1 MALSADEQAILVRA
15 CHNKDT
21 QSFGMLYEHFV
32 EPIYNF
38 IYYKTHHKETAEDLT
53 SQTFFKALDSIKK
66 CDPAQGTFSSWVY
79 RIARNTVIDHY
90 RTQKQ
95 HSDIE
100 DAFDL
105 SDGKNSEADAHNRIE
120 LSKVTAYLQ
129 GLSSEQRDIIILR
142 LWQELSFA
150 EIAAI
155 MNKSEASCKM
165 SLKRTLQKLR
175 TDLGPG
181 AALLLASL
189 FVVHSIWTI

>member
-1 MALSADEQAILVRA
+1 MSPAEQSDLVLA
-15 CHNKDT
+15 CHQGNT
-21 QSFGMLYEHFV
+21 EAFGKLYEQFI

-53 SQTFFKALDSIKK
+53 SQTFFKAYDSIKK
-66 CDPAQGTFSSWVY
+66 CDPAQGTFSSWIY
-79 RIARNTVIDHY
+79 RIARNSIIDHY

-105 SDGKNSEADAHNRIE
+105 SDGKNGESDVHNRIE
-120 LSKVTAYLQ
+120 LTKVTTYLQ

-165 SLKRTLQKLR
+165 SLKRTLEKLR
-175 TDLGPG
+175 SDLGNE
-181 AALLLASL
+181 ALLLLAGL

>member
-1 MALSADEQAILVRA
+1 MPPEEQSNLVLA
-15 CHNKDT
+15 CHKGDT
-21 QSFGMLYEHFV
+21 AAFGKLYEHFV

-53 SQTFFKALDSIKK
+53 SQTFFKAYDSIKK

-79 RIARNTVIDHY
+79 RIARNTVVDHY
-90 RTQKQ
+90 RTKKH

-105 SDGKNSEADAHNRIE
+105 SDGKNGESDVHNRIE
-120 LSKVTAYLQ
+120 LAKVTTYLQ
-129 GLSSEQRDIIILR
+129 GLSSEQRDIVILR
-142 LWQELSFA
+142 LWQELSFS

-165 SLKRTLQKLR
+165 MLSRTLDKLR
-175 TDLGPG
+175 SDLGRAPR
-181 AALLLASL
+181 SL
-189 FVVHSIWTI
+189 WQGRHSC